1 MIDMIGRGKNGTYD
15 TLGKAYKVDNVQH
28 ELRPYQ
34 KLDYPLRPQRTVVQ
48 FNSTYMEL
56 VDMWDFIRGEIVWSQ
71 LFLSLVAIFIL
82 GTSSYIFYL
91 EINKNGF
98 TFFILFLCLMV
109 AILFGFIYGLL
120 RRLSRELF
128 TYTYFPVR

>member
-15 TLGKAYKVDNVQH
+15 TLGKAYKVDNLQH

-71 LFLSLVAIFIL
+71 LFIL
-82 GTSSYIFYL
+82 IAVLFSIG
-91 EINKNGF
+91 
-98 TFFILFLCLMV
+98 TFFLVLTP
-109 AILFGFIYGLL
+109 
-120 RRLSRELF
+120 LS
-128 TYTYFPVR
+128 T